1 MCSKDIQVLP
11 QLTTSF
17 LQVPC
22 CAFRLSEQAQ
32 KQFLSGPTKFE
43 DISVGAVRPTEL
55 IRSFGNLY
63 TEARVEAF
71 DALDEV
77 PQMAG
82 FDDLK
87 GKLLFSIVVVSH
99 FLRMYANL
107 NLS

>member
-1 MCSKDIQVLP
+1 MGP
-11 QLTTSF
+11 
-17 LQVPC
+17 
-22 CAFRLSEQAQ
+22 RLSEQAQ
-32 KQFLSGPTKFE
+32 KQFLKGPTKFE

-77 PQMAG
+77 PQMTG

-87 GKLLFSIVVVSH
+87 GKLLFSIVVVS
-99 FLRMYANL
+99 F
-107 NLS
+107 